1 MVSLYCILIIYTYMP
16 NIYNAHRSSS
26 RSMVEYVQFQDYARE
41 NTAYLLVALL
51 SYGLTLYA
59 LQVLFA
65 AV

>member
-1 MVSLYCILIIYTYMP
+1 MP